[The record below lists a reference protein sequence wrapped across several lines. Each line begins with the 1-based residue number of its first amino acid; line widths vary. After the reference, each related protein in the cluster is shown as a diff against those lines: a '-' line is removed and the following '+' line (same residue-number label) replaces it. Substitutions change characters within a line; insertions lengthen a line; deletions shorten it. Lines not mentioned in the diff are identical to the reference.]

1 MTDTRK
7 EFQEWYAK
15 YIFKG
20 SDNYDWNFESW
31 QACQSL
37 NDKRIEQLLAVI
49 AKKDDALIKACEII
63 EKFSLQVYNGSDCL
77 RVYESVELQPAD
89 VELVEVGYIDDFGNF
104 ENSLKPWMKDEPNIE
119 WIPTYTIKTKAN
131 TK

>member
-7 EFQEWYAK
+7 EFERFMIANS
-15 YIFKG
+15 IAADDENNG
-20 SDNYDWNFESW
+20 LVIW
-31 QACQSL
+31 QSCQSL

-49 AKKDDALIKACEII
+49 AKKDEALIKACELI

-77 RVYESVELQPAD
+77 KVYDAVELQPSD